1 MGDFDLM
8 IATCAFGV
16 GVDKKDVRTV
26 LHTYIPE
33 NPNKYYQE
41 AGRGGRDGL
50 PCLSTIIYT
59 NQDVD
64 SAFNFVSKVITT
76 EKLIGR
82 WFSMLLSNKTQ
93 PLHNSQYLIDTYV
106 KPKYNSNEEFIDS
119 ISSQDIN
126 WNVYVICLLYTS
138 PSPRDVEESR
148 MPSSA

>member
-1 MGDFDLM
+1 M

-16 GVDKKDVRTV
+16 GVDKKNVRTV
-26 LHTYIPE
+26 LHTYVPE

-50 PCLSTIIYT
+50 PCLSCMIYT

-82 WFSMLLSNKTQ
+82 WFSMLNSNKTQ
-93 PLHNSQYLIDTYV
+93 PLLDSRYLIDTYV
-106 KPKYNSNEEFIDS
+106 KPDYNTDEEYIDS
-119 ISSQDIN
+119 ISNKDIN
-126 WNVYVICLLYTS
+126 WNVYVILFL
-138 PSPRDVEESR
+138 RQKWIDFN
-148 MPSSA
+148 